1 MPIHDWRRVTA
12 GTYHHFHHT
21 WIAELSRVL
30 NGGVLPA
37 SFYALAEQA
46 AGRSAPDVLT
56 LQNLRGPL
64 AGEGIDVDDPG
75 PSPPSQEDEDVASGN
90 GGIALAAAPPR
101 ASTIDSISEAA
112 VLTLKRRRIVIR
124 HATDDRVVALLE
136 IVSPGNKSGAGPMQ
150 ALIDKA
156 VAALQQGYHLLMID
170 LFPPGPADPRGLHDR
185 VWRELEGGRFE
196 PPAGKPLTL
205 AAYRAAGG
213 ITAYVEPVAMGQDL
227 PDMPLFLDPDHYVN
241 VPLESTYRA
250 AYEGVPRRWRTVIE
264 GQPLTR

>member
-1 MPIHDWRRVTA
+1 MPIHDWTRVTA
-12 GTYHHFHHT
+12 GTFHDFHVG
-21 WIAELSRVL
+21 WIAEFRKVL
-30 NGGVLPA
+30 NGGVLPPGY
-37 SFYALAEQA
+37 YAQAEQQMR
-46 AGRSAPDVLT
+46 GVAPDVLA
-56 LQNLRGPL
+56 LHQIDGGPPPAD
-64 AGEGIDVDDPG
+64 AGFGAPEPVDADG
-75 PSPPSQEDEDVASGN
+75 GVA
-90 GGIALAAAPPR
+90 IAEAPPR
-101 ASTIDSISEAA
+101 VAVTESISEAA
-112 VLTLKRRRIVIR
+112 ILAAKRRRVVIR
-124 HATDDRVVALLE
+124 HVSDDHVVALME
-136 IVSPGNKSGAGPMQ
+136 ILSPGNKDSAGPMQ
-150 ALIDKA
+150 ALMDKA

-196 PPAGKPLTL
+196 PPAGKPLML

-213 ITAYVEPVAMGQDL
+213 ITAYVEAVAVGQDL